1 MPLHIMI
8 RQLQKMILNL
18 CAKLGIAI
26 KMDLASFKIMHKQKN
41 GFYKQL
47 IWAIPR
53 QCMKWANFT
62 IMEIVCK

>member
-1 MPLHIMI
+1 
-8 RQLQKMILNL
+8 MILNL
-18 CAKLGIAI
+18 CAKLGIDI